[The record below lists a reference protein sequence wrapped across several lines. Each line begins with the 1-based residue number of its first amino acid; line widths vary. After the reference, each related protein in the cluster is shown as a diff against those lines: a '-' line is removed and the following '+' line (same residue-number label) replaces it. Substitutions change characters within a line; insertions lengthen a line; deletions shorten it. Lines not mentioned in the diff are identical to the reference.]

1 MKNLKLKTAV
11 LLFTVHCSLFT
22 VFGCGYHLIGSST
35 LPFDSVTVKPVKNK
49 TYEPR
54 LEERLHNALAKEFIA
69 QGINVKTEK
78 GGIEIEATVT
88 AFELNTIAA
97 IDEKIQEQA
106 ITMRVDIKI
115 TDKGKV
121 TEFTSIE
128 SPLKITFQSSGSV
141 SQAVVH
147 KEKAVDKACAEIAKE
162 IIGKTVIK
170 YAKQRP

>member
-1 MKNLKLKTAV
+1 MHFAFFLT
-11 LLFTVHCSLFT
+11 S
-22 VFGCGYHLIGSST
+22 CGYHLIGSST
-35 LPFDSVTVKPVKNK
+35 LPFDSVTIKPVKNK

-78 GGIEIEATVT
+78 GDIEIEATVT
-88 AFELNTIAA
+88 AFELNTIATL
-97 IDEKIQEQA
+97 DEKAQEQA
-106 ITMRVDIKI
+106 IIMKVDIKI

-121 TEFTSIE
+121 TEFASIE
-128 SPLKITFQSSGSV
+128 SPLRITFQSSGSV

-147 KEKAVDKACAEIAKE
+147 KEKTVDKACAEIAKE